1 LALKNKSKKI
11 NMKKTNIALTN
22 ISLATMVAFIIFINS
37 IDKGEVWRIVFS
49 SVSLLIFVFLLI
61 SVLVNKNK
69 LKKQEILNK
78 K

>member
-1 LALKNKSKKI
+1 
-11 NMKKTNIALTN
+11 MKKTNIALTN